1 LRILSKQPSKFRI
14 AQAVVRIG
22 EESILHWNFE
32 LHSRKR
38 ESSSVVDVQAISKG
52 LQAQENRA
60 GMWRN
65 GKAGFSR
72 FENDEKRC

>member
-1 LRILSKQPSKFRI
+1 
-14 AQAVVRIG
+14 
-22 EESILHWNFE
+22 
-32 LHSRKR
+32 
-38 ESSSVVDVQAISKG
+38 VVDVQEISKG

-72 FENDEKRC
+72 FENAKNDVDVFWNRM